1 MENTENKYPRGSE
14 WRKWDLHIHTPKSIY
29 NNYGGDNEQVWEK
42 FIEALERLPHDV
54 KVIGIND
61 YYFIDGYEKVM
72 TYKAQGRLNNIDK
85 IFPILEFRIDTF
97 GSGSENKLQK
107 INLHILFDID
117 EQDIDNEIKKI
128 REEFIN
134 LIPITSLE
142 KHQTKKLSIDN
153 FIAEGGTLQ
162 AGFSSLIPPTKK
174 VFELASSSTWKDR
187 VFIFLG
193 YKEWSNLDKNQQ
205 LKPFKEDLYSKA
217 GAFFSSNY
225 DTIERSQ
232 VWLNEYGSRRLLHS
246 LDIHDFNT
254 LDTANKDE
262 NGEFLERKNYICNTW
277 IKADPTFE
285 GLKQILYEPSE
296 RVKIQ
301 NDNPGLEREKSPF
314 TLITIPQKTK
324 VFKDDDDIFFDV
336 NSIPLNNGLVSIIGG
351 RGTGKSQLINYLAAV
366 FNKIKQAND
375 YNLDSDIE
383 ISRKVSITEDAKVFK
398 PTDSPSASFMFIE
411 QSQIKNL
418 VADRDDFSKNIL
430 ETIGVTDTYTIAK
443 TYSDK
448 AENIV
453 NEYHRIRKVLF
464 PDGKTIVE
472 RKESIDKEI
481 KRYND
486 FIQNITS
493 EQNKKKLENYQKNV
507 ERLHRNK
514 AWHDQVT
521 LQYNRQKQFVEEANA
536 ILQSWNDKLK
546 KRNIQIPLI
555 DISVTQTYLLNTL
568 IPDIENSR
576 IGILDAINHTKDEFK
591 DYKGDLSTLLTRVSL
606 FQEKLNALKAEKAL
620 VEREEKNYV
629 KLSSESFKDLGNEI
643 IESIQTYTNLIS
655 EKWKEFKGD
664 TLDENSEKKDLL
676 HLILQKELEVEAII
690 TFDVEKMYELL
701 LDRLDK
707 RTYSENKLKDILSIN
722 SIDEFYDFITLKSD
736 INLFNNNNI
745 RDDLKNH
752 ILVLFYQNYTSFIS
766 IGVKV
771 MLNKKSITKL
781 SYGQQGTIYLRLQIA
796 ANIFSDTII
805 YDQPEDDLDN
815 DFITKELVT
824 IFKTIKL
831 YRQVIIVSHNANL
844 VVNADSEQIIVAE
857 NKDGVL
863 SYMSGSLENPQINAK
878 VCQILEGGKEAFDR
892 RKRKYRTGI

>member
-1 MENTENKYPRGSE
+1 MATNTTNINYPRGSE
-14 WRKWDLHIHTPKSIY
+14 WRKWDLHIHTPASDGSGTPDEIVDKAIAS
-29 NNYGGDNEQVWEK
+29 G
-42 FIEALERLPHDV
+42 LS
-54 KVIGIND
+54 VIAITDHHSVDYIDLVRDSAKDKDLTVISGI
-61 YYFIDGYEKVM
+61 
-72 TYKAQGRLNNIDK
+72 
-85 IFPILEFRIDTF
+85 EFR
-97 GSGSENKLQK
+97 S
-107 INLHILFDID
+107 
-117 EQDIDNEIKKI
+117 
-128 REEFIN
+128 
-134 LIPITSLE
+134 
-142 KHQTKKLSIDN
+142 
-153 FIAEGGTLQ
+153 
-162 AGFSSLIPPTKK
+162 
-174 VFELASSSTWKDR
+174 
-187 VFIFLG
+187 
-193 YKEWSNLDKNQQ
+193 
-205 LKPFKEDLYSKA
+205 
-217 GAFFSSNY
+217 
-225 DTIERSQ
+225 
-232 VWLNEYGSRRLLHS
+232 EYGSKSVHFIAYFPDS
-246 LDIHDFNT
+246 YNGIT
-254 LDTANKDE
+254 LDTRALNELILSKLDISRTKIVAKGKESNASLDDDAAFKKGMFLVQVDFKEASDLIHEYGGIISVHNGAKENGLDREVKHLGSAPKNAHSLYESLGTLKDE
-262 NGEFLERKNYICNTW
+262 LLHNYVDICDVGKGEDASFYLNEFNLPSILTSDAHKVEDIGNRFTW

-336 NSIPLNNGLVSIIGG
+336 NNIPLNNGLVSIIGG

-375 YNLDSDIE
+375 YNLDSDIK
-383 ISRKVSITEDAKVFK
+383 ISRKVSLTEEAKVFK

-418 VADRDDFSKNIL
+418 VADRDEFSKNIL
-430 ETIGVTDTYTIAK
+430 ETIGVTDSYAISK

-448 AENIV
+448 ADKMV

-507 ERLHRNK
+507 EQLHRNK
-514 AWHDQVT
+514 AWHEQVT
-521 LQYNRQKQFVEEANA
+521 QQYNRQKQFAEDANA

-555 DISVTQTYLLNTL
+555 DISITQTYLLNTL
-568 IPDIENSR
+568 LPNIENSR
-576 IGILDAINHTKDEFK
+576 AIILDAINNTKDEFK
-591 DYKGDLSTLLTRVSL
+591 DYKGDLSTLLTRVSS

-620 VEREEKNYV
+620 VVEEEKNYL
-629 KLSSESFKDLGNEI
+629 KLSSESFKNLGNEI
-643 IESIQTYTNLIS
+643 IADIQAYTNLIT

-664 TLDENSEKKDLL
+664 TLDDNSEKKNLL
-676 HLILQKELEVEAII
+676 HLILQKDLEVEAII
-690 TFDVEKMYELL
+690 AFDVEKMYELL

-707 RTYSENKLKDILSIN
+707 RTYSEKKLKDILSIN
-722 SIDEFYDFITLKSD
+722 SIDDFYDFITYKSN
-736 INLFNNNNI
+736 INVFDNNNI
-745 RDDLKNH
+745 KDDLRNH
-752 ILVLFYQNYTSFIS
+752 ILFLFYKNYTSFIT

-815 DFITKELVT
+815 DFITKELVN

>member
-1 MENTENKYPRGSE
+1 MATNTTNINYPRGSE
-14 WRKWDLHIHTPKSIY
+14 WRKWDLHIHTPASDGSGTPDEIVDKAIAS
-29 NNYGGDNEQVWEK
+29 G
-42 FIEALERLPHDV
+42 LS
-54 KVIGIND
+54 VIAITDHHSVDYIDLVRDSAKDKDLTVISGI
-61 YYFIDGYEKVM
+61 
-72 TYKAQGRLNNIDK
+72 
-85 IFPILEFRIDTF
+85 EFR
-97 GSGSENKLQK
+97 S
-107 INLHILFDID
+107 
-117 EQDIDNEIKKI
+117 
-128 REEFIN
+128 
-134 LIPITSLE
+134 
-142 KHQTKKLSIDN
+142 
-153 FIAEGGTLQ
+153 
-162 AGFSSLIPPTKK
+162 
-174 VFELASSSTWKDR
+174 
-187 VFIFLG
+187 
-193 YKEWSNLDKNQQ
+193 
-205 LKPFKEDLYSKA
+205 
-217 GAFFSSNY
+217 
-225 DTIERSQ
+225 
-232 VWLNEYGSRRLLHS
+232 EYGSKSVHFIAYFPDS
-246 LDIHDFNT
+246 YNGIT
-254 LDTANKDE
+254 LDTRALNELILSKLDISRTKIVAKGKESNASLDDDAAFKKGMFLVQVDFKEASDLIHEYGGIISVHNGAKENGLDREVKHLGSAPKNAHSLYESLGTLKDE
-262 NGEFLERKNYICNTW
+262 LLHNYVDICDVGKGEDASFYLNEFNLPSILTSDAHKVEDIGNRFTW

-336 NSIPLNNGLVSIIGG
+336 NNIPLNNGLVSIIGG

-375 YNLDSDIE
+375 YNLDSNIE

-418 VADRDDFSKNIL
+418 VADRDEFSKNIL
-430 ETIGVTDTYTIAK
+430 ETIGVTDSYAISK

-448 AENIV
+448 ADKMV

-486 FIQNITS
+486 FIQNITP

-555 DISVTQTYLLNTL
+555 DISITQTYLLNTL
-568 IPDIENSR
+568 LPNIENSR
-576 IGILDAINHTKDEFK
+576 AIILDAINNTKDEFK
-591 DYKGDLSTLLTRVSL
+591 DYKGDLSTLLTRVSS

-620 VEREEKNYV
+620 VVEEEKNYL
-629 KLSSESFKDLGNEI
+629 KLSSESFKNLGNEI
-643 IESIQTYTNLIS
+643 IADIQAYTNLIT

-664 TLDENSEKKDLL
+664 TLDDNSEKKNLL
-676 HLILQKELEVEAII
+676 HLILQKDLEVEAII
-690 TFDVEKMYELL
+690 AFDVEKMYELL

-707 RTYSENKLKDILSIN
+707 RTYSEKKLKDILSIN
-722 SIDEFYDFITLKSD
+722 SIDDFYDFITLESD

-752 ILVLFYQNYTSFIS
+752 ILFLFYKNYTSFIS